1 MTLLMMKSASS
12 VVVSLIPAEKRWAL
26 YWLSTGEMG
35 VGVGDR
41 EKEWMGSCGRQ
52 GGGSTFTKKCKAFG
66 IMRWL

>member
-1 MTLLMMKSASS
+1 MTLLMMRSASS
-12 VVVSLIPAEKRWAL
+12 VVISFGPAEKRWAL

-52 GGGSTFTKKCKAFG
+52 EGGSTYKKNV
-66 IMRWL
+66 RLLVL